1 MSDWAFHVD
10 FSKLWQIASIDRR
23 VWEGRRGHRHTS
35 VSCTRRTDL
44 ILPQFSC
51 KPSRNRDL
59 EWSHTGLSHIMATSC
74 VRLSFAAGMFDRCL
88 CTGVC
93 MYVFLTAELASL
105 ALCSSCSS
113 VCPSAVFTLLLQDLT
128 LVYHRCCMNKVKA
141 FPKVG
146 SYIVCLTMP

>member
-1 MSDWAFHVD
+1 MWISQSFGKLLQLTVECGREGGGIDTLALVVQGVLISFCPSFHV
-10 FSKLWQIASIDRR
+10 
-23 VWEGRRGHRHTS
+23 
-35 VSCTRRTDL
+35 
-44 ILPQFSC
+44 
-51 KPSRNRDL
+51 RNRDL

-74 VRLSFAAGMFDRCL
+74 VHLSFAAGMFDRCL